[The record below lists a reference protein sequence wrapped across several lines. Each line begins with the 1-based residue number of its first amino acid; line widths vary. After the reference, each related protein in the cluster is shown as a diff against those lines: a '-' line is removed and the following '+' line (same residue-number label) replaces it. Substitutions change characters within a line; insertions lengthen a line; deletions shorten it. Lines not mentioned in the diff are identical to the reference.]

1 MVGQQ
6 LLHGA
11 QRLRWQRP
19 GKQLAGG
26 EVDGGY
32 PRSSLPNRD
41 VRPPVRLVEVQVQG
55 VSVRPAVRG
64 PVQSS
69 PLVGRRWLLGRVQVS
84 QRLAA
89 RDAARAVRARAVLE
103 AITLVELTPAVC
115 EQAGRLDPP
124 ELGSLD
130 ALHLAAALSPGD
142 DLEGLVTYDERQGLV
157 AESLGVPVVAP
168 G

>member
-1 MVGQQ
+1 M
-6 LLHGA
+6 
-11 QRLRWQRP
+11 
-19 GKQLAGG
+19 
-26 EVDGGY
+26 
-32 PRSSLPNRD
+32 
-41 VRPPVRLVEVQVQG
+41 
-55 VSVRPAVRG
+55 
-64 PVQSS
+64 SS

-115 EQAGRLDPP
+115 EQAGRRDPPELTPAICEQAGRLDPP

-130 ALHLAAALSPGD
+130 ALHLAAALSLRD
-142 DLEGLVTYDERQGLV
+142 DLEGLVTHNERQGQ
-157 AESLGVPVVAP
+157 AAAALGVPVVAP

>member
-1 MVGQQ
+1 M
-6 LLHGA
+6 
-11 QRLRWQRP
+11 
-19 GKQLAGG
+19 
-26 EVDGGY
+26 
-32 PRSSLPNRD
+32 
-41 VRPPVRLVEVQVQG
+41 
-55 VSVRPAVRG
+55 
-64 PVQSS
+64 
-69 PLVGRRWLLGRVQVS
+69 GRRWLLGRVQVS

-130 ALHLAAALSPGD
+130 ALHLAAALSLRD
-142 DLEGLVTYDERQGLV
+142 DLEGLVTHNERQGQ
-157 AESLGVPVVAP
+157 AAAALGVPVVAP